1 MTLLSWTQRGL
12 AAAGLLLLTAC
23 AQKGPGPM
31 YLWEAFPRQQY
42 DTLLREAAGPDA
54 QMAALEAHAEKA
66 RATAA
71 ALPPGFRAH
80 LGMLK
85 LSAGNPDEAR
95 RLWEDEKTAF
105 PESAPYMNQ
114 LLKRLNAPAEA
125 PKVAPKVAPAAAPAA
140 PAASTAAANKEN
152 PA

>member
-1 MTLLSWTQRGL
+1 MRARHWTHRAV

-31 YLWEAFPRQQY
+31 YLWENFPRQQY
-42 DTLLREAAGPDA
+42 DTLLREASAPDA
-54 QMAALEAHAEKA
+54 QIAALEAHAEKA
-66 RATAA
+66 RATGA

-95 RLWEDEKTAF
+95 SLWEGEKTAF

-114 LLKRLNAPAEA
+114 LLKRLNAPGAMRA
-125 PKVAPKVAPAAAPAA
+125 PA
-140 PAASTAAANKEN
+140 PAASAAKMEN